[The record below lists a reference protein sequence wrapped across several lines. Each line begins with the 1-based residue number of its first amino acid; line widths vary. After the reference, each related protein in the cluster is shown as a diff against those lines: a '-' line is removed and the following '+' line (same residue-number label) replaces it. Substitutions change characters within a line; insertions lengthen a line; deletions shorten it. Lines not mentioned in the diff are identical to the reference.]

1 LTACA
6 VLTSD
11 GIMEALK
18 VAEMGHHQ
26 SGRVSC

>member
-1 LTACA
+1 
-6 VLTSD
+6 LTSD